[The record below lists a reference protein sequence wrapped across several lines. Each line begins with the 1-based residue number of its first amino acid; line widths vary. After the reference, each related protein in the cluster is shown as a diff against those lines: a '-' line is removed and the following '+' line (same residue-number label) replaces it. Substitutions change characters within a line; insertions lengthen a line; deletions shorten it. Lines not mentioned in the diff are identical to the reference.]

1 MDNHNENKITKNSI
15 RTKLDF
21 DETWTKVVHIIMFY
35 CHTYVISMDPSVDI
49 IEDFNE
55 NTCVYV
61 DYRIEDSK
69 LEMVFI
75 YYWVVRNIPSYI
87 VNKIN
92 QH

>member
-1 MDNHNENKITKNSI
+1 
-15 RTKLDF
+15 
-21 DETWTKVVHIIMFY
+21 MFY
-35 CHTYVISMDPSVDI
+35 CHTYVISMHPSVDI

-75 YYWVVRNIPSYI
+75 YY
-87 VNKIN
+87 
-92 QH
+92 

>member
-1 MDNHNENKITKNSI
+1 
-15 RTKLDF
+15 
-21 DETWTKVVHIIMFY
+21 
-35 CHTYVISMDPSVDI
+35 MDPSVDI